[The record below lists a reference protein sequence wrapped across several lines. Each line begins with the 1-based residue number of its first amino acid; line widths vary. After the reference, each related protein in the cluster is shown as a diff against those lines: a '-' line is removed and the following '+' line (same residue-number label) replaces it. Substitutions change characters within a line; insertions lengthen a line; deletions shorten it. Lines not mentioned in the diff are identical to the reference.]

1 MKKAL
6 FAMTIL
12 ALMGSHLYA
21 DDYKASDY
29 TGKTLSATGADT
41 LTVDTASLVST
52 VQHKGASL
60 TLVYEGDHI
69 LNVKDDVL
77 LNVASGGTTRNIT
90 TTASAAQNWI
100 DTLTAADAAQVTL
113 ISAGNMIT
121 VQNTNPYAILLEG
134 AAVGDTITLT
144 GTTDTLTAVY
154 GGYKGFSSSPLT
166 GLEDGKLYIKLT
178 DGLTKLT
185 LVGKGLTKS
194 PLAPE
199 PATATLSLLALAGL
213 AARRRRH

>member
-1 MKKAL
+1 MA
-6 FAMTIL
+6 IL
-12 ALMGSHLYA
+12 ALMGGHLYA
-21 DDYKASDY
+21 DDYKVSDY
-29 TGKTLSATGADT
+29 TGKTLNATGADT

-100 DTLTAADAAQVTL
+100 DALTAADAAQVTL
-113 ISAGNMIT
+113 ISAGNMIV
-121 VQNTNPYAILLEG
+121 VQNTNPYAIQLEG
-134 AAVGDTITLT
+134 ASVGDTITLM

-166 GLEDGKLYIKLT
+166 GLEDGKVYIKLT
-178 DGLTKLT
+178 DGLKNLT

-213 AARRRRH
+213 AVRRRRH